1 MDPLSLTTTA
11 YQPLELQIFPGPR
24 GATDFSNK
32 FAPASPDLPPVCQDP
47 KTFVKDNGTFQR
59 GGRIHKN
66 PSFINGIYKSNPSTI
81 HLTKELWQGH
91 GNSIPE
97 SHLLT
102 AVIRTNKNLAPCLTA
117 RRGMSSRLPQTSRV
131 QWQGCCQ
138 VSSAEFAVKLLM
150 NASTFRSNMSS
161 SLRKDMSTIIKNS
174 TQSSQQIANPSSNKR
189 SIASSA
195 MNK

>member
-11 YQPLELQIFPGPR
+11 YQPLELQIFPGLPR
-24 GATDFSNK
+24 RATDFSNK

-47 KTFVKDNGTFQR
+47 KTFVKENGTFQQ

-66 PSFINGIYKSNPSTI
+66 PSFINGIYKSDPSTI

-117 RRGMSSRLPQTSRV
+117 RRGYVFTAASNKSCPVARLLPSFKCRICRQVAHECKHLQVQHVKFFEKKTCQQSSRIPHNHHSKLQI
-131 QWQGCCQ
+131 Q
-138 VSSAEFAVKLLM
+138 VA
-150 NASTFRSNMSS
+150 T
-161 SLRKDMSTIIKNS
+161 
-174 TQSSQQIANPSSNKR
+174 NK
-189 SIASSA
+189 A
-195 MNK
+195 